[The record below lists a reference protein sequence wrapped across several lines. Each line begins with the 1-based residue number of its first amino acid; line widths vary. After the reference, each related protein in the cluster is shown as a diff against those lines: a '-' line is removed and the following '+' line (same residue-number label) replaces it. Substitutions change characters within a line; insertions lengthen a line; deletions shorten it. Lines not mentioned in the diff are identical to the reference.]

1 MGPIEFAINLN
12 SIIEN
17 INKNDTDNFL
27 ESIEK
32 INKLLRSVKQTDKYL
47 ECLNILNTTL
57 EHVYIVDTEPYI
69 DYSKALNY
77 SKTMTSNEKANYL
90 VQNLRMVLGEQT
102 LLKVATSSTT
112 HDRLKAP
119 LKQDRYSI
127 KNENFRGE
135 ERALVELLERI
146 HGEKATLSSNL
157 CKFF

>member
-32 INKLLRSVKQTDKYL
+32 INKLLRSVKQTDKYQ

-57 EHVYIVDTEPYI
+57 EHAYIVDTEPYI

-77 SKTMTSNEKANYL
+77 SKTMTSNEKVNYL

-112 HDRLKAP
+112 HDR
-119 LKQDRYSI
+119 
-127 KNENFRGE
+127 
-135 ERALVELLERI
+135 
-146 HGEKATLSSNL
+146 
-157 CKFF
+157 